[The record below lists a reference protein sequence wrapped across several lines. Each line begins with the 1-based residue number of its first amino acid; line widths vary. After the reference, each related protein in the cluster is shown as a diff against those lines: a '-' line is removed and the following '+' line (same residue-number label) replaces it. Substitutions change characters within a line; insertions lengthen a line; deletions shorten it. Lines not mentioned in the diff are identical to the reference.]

1 MKANIYFNWLD
12 DSRMLAV
19 LPSQEVAEKVLQD
32 WQEVCMSEDRR
43 PSAVGDGRGGDG

>member
-32 WQEVCMSEDRR
+32 WQEVCMSEDSEASFNSGGRARR
-43 PSAVGDGRGGDG
+43 

>member
-19 LPSQEVAEKVLQD
+19 LPSQEVAEKVVF
-32 WQEVCMSEDRR
+32 EASENATGPMNDIKKKWK
-43 PSAVGDGRGGDG
+43 